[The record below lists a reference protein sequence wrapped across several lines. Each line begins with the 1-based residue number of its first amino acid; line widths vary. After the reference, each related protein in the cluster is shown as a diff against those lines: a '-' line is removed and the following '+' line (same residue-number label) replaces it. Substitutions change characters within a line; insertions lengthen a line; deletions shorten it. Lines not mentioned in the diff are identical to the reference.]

1 MFRPPQERTLGFS
14 PSTATSRRVDGL
26 VVGHVRVPCGSK
38 CLWLTTD
45 RHFDQLLWQL
55 ETGGAFNL
63 LAAIGVP
70 PMCDYSLHLT
80 ASRPARV
87 GDKLVSTRFPDTITR
102 GFASL
107 EERNVAV
114 CLLPG
119 TELAFEEEVAC
130 ETRSMFRPQREL
142 GYKMATFRQ
151 INKDR
156 SDTHHDA
163 LEFSDGQVVLL
174 TQLCEGQHAT
184 VLQVPASLRVASGKA
199 QKHDSLAV

>member
-1 MFRPPQERTLGFS
+1 
-14 PSTATSRRVDGL
+14 
-26 VVGHVRVPCGSK
+26 
-38 CLWLTTD
+38 
-45 RHFDQLLWQL
+45 
-55 ETGGAFNL
+55 
-63 LAAIGVP
+63 
-70 PMCDYSLHLT
+70 MCDYSLHLT

-87 GDKLVSTRFPDTITR
+87 GDKLVSTRFPHTITR

-114 CLLPG
+114 CLLSG

-163 LEFSDGQVVLL
+163 LEFPDGQVVLL
-174 TQLCEGQHAT
+174 TQLSEGQHAT
-184 VLQVPASLRVASGKA
+184 VLQVPASHRQEIAALVQYNSVIRNIEDQEDRGGWELLTIPVGQDVQVYTLAGGASKVSPQQA
-199 QKHDSLAV
+199 